1 MSTEENKIKQVDTIF
16 DTAMSEANKIYGEG
30 GAADTLVDTYE
41 TNQGKLIEQQDE
53 YLVSR
58 LDQQKKQA
66 EQSYTQEQSAAYS
79 DYQKQVDPYG
89 VQAEQLAANGLSNS
103 GYAESLKTQ
112 AYVAYQNRVAVA
124 RQAYQQAVVDFNN
137 AFTEAKMQNDSQRA
151 SLAYQ
156 VLQMRFENLISGF
169 TYNHQLRMDKANA
182 LINVADATGD
192 YQSLYEMVYADLEK
206 NYNNQGGEAD
216 TVADDEAQ
224 SGDASASAQ
233 STSNFGQVNSKQR
246 ANYILRT
253 QGIDPSKLAK
263 EDKILNAWEWQTA
276 KSSGAIGEE
285 YEAKTYSQY
294 ANIALAKIIAK
305 YKATGT
311 ANIDNFV

>member
-30 GAADTLVDTYE
+30 GAADTLVNTYQE
-41 TNQGKLIEQQDE
+41 SQNQLIKQQDD

-58 LDQQKKQA
+58 LDQQKRQA

-89 VQAEQLAANGLSNS
+89 TQAEQLASSGLSNS
-103 GYAESLKTQ
+103 GYADSLKTQ

-124 RQAYQQAVVDFNN
+124 RQAYQEAVVNFNN

-156 VLQMRFENLISGF
+156 VLQMQFENMISGF
-169 TYNHQLRMDKANA
+169 TYNYQLRMDKANA

-206 NYNNQGGEAD
+206 NYNSD
-216 TVADDEAQ
+216 
-224 SGDASASAQ
+224 GDAEQSAYNFTDRDSAIE
-233 STSNFGQVNSKQR
+233 F
-246 ANYILRT
+246 LRS
-253 QGIDPSKLAK
+253 QGIYRKPMRENVWTSGHNANTPVKDYNYDSYSAY
-263 EDKILNAWEWQTA
+263 LNAFVEQYV
-276 KSSGAIGEE
+276 SGN
-285 YEAKTYSQY
+285 Y
-294 ANIALAKIIAK
+294 
-305 YKATGT
+305 
-311 ANIDNFV
+311 

>member
-30 GAADTLVDTYE
+30 GAADTLVNTYQE
-41 TNQGKLIEQQDE
+41 SQNQLIKQQDD

-89 VQAEQLAANGLSNS
+89 VQAEQLAASGLSDS

-156 VLQMRFENLISGF
+156 VLQMQFENMLSGF
-169 TYNHQLRMDKANA
+169 TYNYQLRMDKANA

-206 NYNNQGGEAD
+206 NYNNSEE
-216 TVADDEAQ
+216 T
-224 SGDASASAQ
+224 ASASDGG
-233 STSNFGQVNSKQR
+233 TI
-246 ANYILRT
+246 YT
-253 QGIDPSKLAK
+253 
-263 EDKILNAWEWQTA
+263 DKQTA
-276 KSSGAIGEE
+276 K
-285 YEAKTYSQY
+285 K
-294 ANIALAKIIAK
+294 ALRDNGSNAWLMPQWMWEMGHR
-305 YKATGT
+305 TGT
-311 ANIDNFV
+311 PGAEYQDYDSYSDYLTAMVKKYS

>member
-53 YLVSR
+53 YLVSQ
-58 LDQQKKQA
+58 LDQQKKQV

-89 VQAEQLAANGLSNS
+89 VQAEQLASSGLSNS

-156 VLQMRFENLISGF
+156 LLQMRFENLISGF

-182 LINVADATGD
+182 LINVANATGD

-206 NYNNQGGEAD
+206 NYNNQGEEAD
-216 TVADDEAQ
+216 TQGQ
-224 SGDASASAQ
+224 SAYNFTDRDSAIE
-233 STSNFGQVNSKQR
+233 F
-246 ANYILRT
+246 LRS
-253 QGIDPSKLAK
+253 QGIYRKPMRENTWTMGHNANTPIK
-263 EDKILNAWEWQTA
+263 EYNYDSYSAYLNAFIEQYV
-276 KSSGAIGEE
+276 SGN
-285 YEAKTYSQY
+285 Y
-294 ANIALAKIIAK
+294 
-305 YKATGT
+305 
-311 ANIDNFV
+311 